1 MARAGAE
8 VLVIIT
14 NDAWF
19 ARGDGARQHLDMGR
33 MRAIETRRW
42 LLRAGNDGITA
53 VIDPNGRVVR
63 ELPRMIEGSLVVSF
77 GLRDDVTF
85 YARHAERLGWVLVGL
100 TLLGLAAARLRER
113 QPL

>member
-1 MARAGAE
+1 
-8 VLVIIT
+8 
-14 NDAWF
+14 
-19 ARGDGARQHLDMGR
+19 
-33 MRAIETRRW
+33 
-42 LLRAGNDGITA
+42 
-53 VIDPNGRVVR
+53 
-63 ELPRMIEGSLVVSF
+63 MIEGSLVVSF